1 MSVAPATV
9 LLVRRNV
16 RETAAQE
23 PLFDL
28 PAERLEPD
36 QAADASAEVEE
47 ALDDRAAGEA
57 DVAERIARLY
67 RGGVSLH
74 LETEHLCFL
83 AACEATLRRE
93 RRTSLDEDR
102 LREVYEQVATLTSPG
117 GEKVQAKATNA
128 IQRLRDQRLLAR
140 VDGGASLVA
149 GAYALTGLARAI
161 VASYLE
167 DERLTRQSLTVLTS
181 TLASMLSEILQK
193 ARQADGAEGWRRG
206 VTDPLRLTVAT
217 LLEGIERRQR
227 GLDVQQEELRQ
238 EIKQALEER
247 WVDALSRCEALLED
261 MTDTLREL
269 NQVLVDDAAKL
280 ARLLDD
286 VEEAALRG
294 PAAAQAAVRDVA
306 EQVER
311 VGGWGQ
317 ERLDTW
323 SEYYQYVH
331 RFLRDTVRMDPD
343 QGLTQRLREAVR
355 GYAARPW
362 HLVGVDPAPYLHL
375 RPPERSTRRTRE
387 VRPRRDREPPLR
399 EEAPAPPPL
408 DPEALVAEALE
419 AAAGAGSD
427 VRLSEL
433 LAAALARA
441 PERERFRLVGRIA
454 AALARRGRVLV
465 PRDLEWVS
473 VTAEGGERLFGAG
486 ELEVQDWRVAPAAPE
501 IEAARTRAG
510 AAAQEV
516 AP

>member
-1 MSVAPATV
+1 MQRVTEI
-9 LLVRRNV
+9 LLVVSVTPARLALVAQSV
-16 RETAAQE
+16 RDDGAAQE
-23 PLFDL
+23 RLF
-28 PAERLEPD
+28 PNFA
-36 QAADASAEVEE
+36 
-47 ALDDRAAGEA
+47 EA
-57 DVAERIARLY
+57 DSSEAEADDGSSVAERIARLY

-74 LETEHLCFL
+74 LDTEHLCFL
-83 AACEATLRRE
+83 AACDATQRRE

-102 LREVYEQVATLTSPG
+102 LREVFEQVAALTSPG
-117 GEKVQAKATNA
+117 GEKVQFKATST

-140 VDGGASLVA
+140 VDGGAALVA

-181 TLASMLSEILQK
+181 TLASMLSGILQR
-193 ARQADGAEGWRRG
+193 ARQADGEEAWQRD

-227 GLDVQQEELRQ
+227 GLDVQQEELRH
-238 EIKQALEER
+238 EIARALEER
-247 WVDALSRCEALLED
+247 WLDALSRCEALLED

-269 NQVLVDDAAKL
+269 NQILVDDAAKL

-343 QGLTQRLREAVR
+343 QGLSQRLREAIR
-355 GYAARPW
+355 GYEDLPW
-362 HLVGVDPAPYLHL
+362 HLVTVSPEPYLHL
-375 RPPERSTRRTRE
+375 RTPEQSGQRTRE
-387 VRPRRDREPPLR
+387 VRPHRDRETPLR
-399 EEAPAPPPL
+399 EELAEPPPV
-408 DPEALVAEALE
+408 DVEALIGEALE
-419 AAAGAGSD
+419 EAFLTGGE

-433 LAAALARA
+433 LTRSLADA
-441 PERERFRLVGRIA
+441 PERQRFRMVGRIA
-454 AALARRGRVLV
+454 AALAREGRVLL
-465 PRDLEWVS
+465 PRDLDWQEVA
-473 VTAEGGERLFGAG
+473 AENGERLFASGQ
-486 ELEVQDWRVAPAAPE
+486 LQIQDWRVIPTVPATE
-501 IEAARTRAG
+501 TVRAG
-510 AAAQEV
+510 RAVELKED